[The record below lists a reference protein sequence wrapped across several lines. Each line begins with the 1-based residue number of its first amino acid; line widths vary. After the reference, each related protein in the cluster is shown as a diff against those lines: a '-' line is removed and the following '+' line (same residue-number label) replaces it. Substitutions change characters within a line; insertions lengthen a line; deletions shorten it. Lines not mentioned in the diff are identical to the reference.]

1 MFYQFCLSA
10 VLAIFICFT
19 TNCSAQEKPVG
30 VASSQ
35 QLQTYGKIIEIGKL
49 SEARAAHTATRL
61 NDGRILIAGGMERN
75 GVFFDDADIFDPKTN
90 NFAQAKNKMSVKRV
104 SYTAT
109 LLPDG
114 KVLLVGGWS
123 NRDVPEMSAE
133 IFDPQTEKFTPIKN
147 ANRRRS
153 GHTATLLANG
163 KVLIA
168 GGFDGKE
175 NLSETEIFDSQNN
188 SFTLIGK
195 MRNARSVHAATK
207 LADGRILLT
216 GGEVNRGQIL
226 SSAEIFDPKTNNFS
240 LTKAMN
246 VVRYKHD
253 SILLKDNRVLVFGGS
268 DHRDWNGQ
276 YKSAEIFDAAT
287 NEFTPAGEMNFARF
301 KVEGTAVL
309 LKDGKVFVGGGGESA
324 EVFNPLT
331 NTFIK
336 TTGEFGTPLYY
347 ATVTLLNDQRALIV
361 GGYGR
366 GTRETGPISTNRAW
380 IFGL

>member
-1 MFYQFCLSA
+1 MSYQLYFSA
-10 VLAIFICFT
+10 VLAIFICFA
-19 TNCSAQEKPVG
+19 TNCSAQEKSVG
-30 VASSQ
+30 VAGFKQ
-35 QLQTYGKIIEIGKL
+35 TQTYGKITEIGKL

-61 NDGRILIAGGMERN
+61 NDGKILIAGGMERN

-90 NFAQAKNKMSVKRV
+90 NFTQAKNKMSIKRV
-104 SYTAT
+104 SHTAT

-114 KVLLVGGWS
+114 KVLIVGGWS
-123 NRDVPEMSAE
+123 NRLPEASAE
-133 IFDPQTEKFTPIKN
+133 IYDPKTETFTPIGN
-147 ANRRRS
+147 THRRRS
-153 GHTATLLANG
+153 GHSATLLDNG

-168 GGFDGKE
+168 GGFDGQE
-175 NLSETEIFDSQNN
+175 RLSEAEVFDSQRN
-188 SFTLIGK
+188 SFSLIGK

-207 LADGRILLT
+207 LADGRIVLS
-216 GGEVNRGQIL
+216 GGEANRGQIL

-253 SILLKDNRVLVFGGS
+253 SILLKDGRVLVFGGS
-268 DHRDWNGQ
+268 DNRDWNGQ

-287 NEFTPAGEMNFARF
+287 NEFTTAGEMNFARF

-309 LKDGKVFVGGGGESA
+309 LKDGKVFIGGGGVEA

-336 TTGEFGTPLYY
+336 TTGEFGTPLHY
-347 ATVTLLNDQRALIV
+347 ATVTLLDDERALIV

-380 IFGL
+380 IFKL